1 MKANLENIF
10 KTLENQ
16 FDLEAPPIGHFER
29 FEAKLHKKNPGKSIF
44 TIITTI
50 AVAASIVLFVGI
62 WLGKEFSNKGMQLA
76 SVSTEM
82 EETQS
87 YFVSMIEKELNV
99 VKKERN
105 IAILAHNY
113 QTPEIFHCVA
123 DVVGDSLKLAYAS
136 KEVDAETII
145 LAGVHF
151 MAESAKLISPEK
163 KILIPDMRA
172 GCSLAES
179 ITAADIRLLKQKYP
193 GVPVVT
199 YVNTSAEVKSET
211 DVCC

>member
-44 TIITTI
+44 TILTTI

-105 IAILAHNY
+105 IDTEQIITDGLNQLHKLETQYIALTLELKESTEDKRIIYAMISNF
-113 QTPEIFHCVA
+113 QQRI
-123 DVVGDSLKLAYAS
+123 DVLQGL
-136 KEVDAETII
+136 
-145 LAGVHF
+145 
-151 MAESAKLISPEK
+151 
-163 KILIPDMRA
+163 
-172 GCSLAES
+172 
-179 ITAADIRLLKQKYP
+179 LLKIE
-193 GVPVVT
+193 
-199 YVNTSAEVKSET
+199 EVKQLKTQDHENY
-211 DVCC
+211 V